1 MKYTI
6 DTLAK
11 LANVTTRTL
20 RYYDSIGLLKA
31 KRDKQSNYRYY
42 ETEEVDRLQKILF
55 LKELDIPLKNIA
67 DYLATSKEQE
77 VAILEQHLMQ
87 VEQEQMRLDQLKKN
101 IQKTIAYQKGET
113 NMQDKEKFIGLK
125 NRLLEE
131 NEKKHREEVVNR
143 WGEES
148 YESAKS
154 YFKNMSESEF
164 AHYQQLGRDIIQSL
178 LIAFQNGNDPASR
191 ESQHAAK
198 LHQEWIQLS
207 LGSYNTEIHLNLVD
221 MYLSDERF
229 KQYYD
234 QHQEGLTKLLH
245 DAVYHYLMQ

>member
-42 ETEEVDRLQKILF
+42 ETEEVDRLKKILF

-125 NRLLEE
+125 NRMLEE
-131 NEKKHREEVVNR
+131 NE
-143 WGEES
+143 
-148 YESAKS
+148 
-154 YFKNMSESEF
+154 
-164 AHYQQLGRDIIQSL
+164 
-178 LIAFQNGNDPASR
+178 
-191 ESQHAAK
+191 
-198 LHQEWIQLS
+198 
-207 LGSYNTEIHLNLVD
+207 
-221 MYLSDERF
+221 
-229 KQYYD
+229 
-234 QHQEGLTKLLH
+234 
-245 DAVYHYLMQ
+245 